1 MGKIIITTES
11 GTDLTQ
17 KHAKELGIRVIPMY
31 VALEDGMKADGL
43 FPVAEVF
50 EHYKKTKKIPTTS
63 AVNPDEYMTE
73 FRDLRDRYPDADIVH
88 IAYTSK
94 ASSTYRNAA
103 LALEELNDPKI
114 YLVDSLN
121 VSGGIAMI
129 CEKAVELAVTSK
141 NGAELVEKLQPWI
154 ERARVTFLPNTLEY
168 LRAGGR
174 VSNAVYLGGTL
185 LNIKP
190 LIVMKDGQLIAS
202 KKYRGPMEKVA
213 YKYFEDFINENP
225 LDRSLLY
232 LFYVEGFSR
241 ELLDALRE
249 RALQLGF
256 EKVLETKCG
265 CVITCH
271 GGPGAL
277 GLAAFAEEGK

>member
-17 KHAKELGIRVIPMY
+17 EHAKELGIRVIPMY

-43 FPVAEVF
+43 FPVTEVF

-63 AVNPDEYMTE
+63 AVNPNEYMSE
-73 FRDLRDRYPDADIVH
+73 FNDLRDRYPDADIVH

-94 ASSTYRNAA
+94 ASSTHRNAA

-129 CEKAVELAVTSK
+129 CEKAVELAGIVS

-154 ERARVTFLPNTLEY
+154 ERARVTFLPNTLDY

-190 LIVMKDGQLIAS
+190 LIVMKDGKLIAS
-202 KKYRGPMEKVA
+202 KKYRGPMGKVA
-213 YKYFEDFINENP
+213 YKYFDDFINENP

-241 ELLDALRE
+241 ELLDELRE

-256 EKVLETKCG
+256 KKVLETKCG

>member
-1 MGKIIITTES
+1 MSKIIITTES

-43 FPVAEVF
+43 FPVTEVF
-50 EHYKKTKKIPTTS
+50 DHYKKTKKIPTTS
-63 AVNPDEYMTE
+63 AVNPNEYMAE
-73 FRDLRDRYPDADIVH
+73 FTDLRDRYPDADIVH
-88 IAYTSK
+88 IAYTSL

-103 LALEELNDPKI
+103 LAIEELGDPKI
-114 YLVDSLN
+114 YLIDSLS

-129 CEKAVELAVTSK
+129 CEKTVELTKSVS
-141 NGAELVEKLQPWI
+141 NGAELKEQLQPWI

-190 LIVMKDGQLIAS
+190 LIEMKEGKLVAT

-213 YKYFEDFINENP
+213 FKYFDDFVNENR
-225 LDRSLLY
+225 LDKSLLY
-232 LFYVEGFSR
+232 LYYVEGFSR
-241 ELLDALRE
+241 DLLDRIRE
-249 RALQLGF
+249 HAVQMGF
-256 EKVLETKCG
+256 KTILETTCG

>member
-11 GTDLTQ
+11 GTDLTA
-17 KHAKELGIRVIPMY
+17 KHAEELGIYVIPMY
-31 VALEDGMKADGL
+31 VALENGMKADGR
-43 FPVAEVF
+43 FPVSEVF
-50 EHYKKTKKIPTTS
+50 DYYKKTKKVPTTS
-63 AVNPDEYMTE
+63 AVNPDEYMTFWNGIRKE
-73 FRDLRDRYPDADIVH
+73 NPDADIVH
-88 IAYTSK
+88 IAYTSL

-103 LALEELNDPKI
+103 LAIEECGDEKI
-114 YLVDSLN
+114 CLIDSLN
-121 VSGGIAMI
+121 VSGGISMI
-129 CEKAVELAVTSK
+129 CEKAAELAKTVPDGRTLK
-141 NGAELVEKLQPWI
+141 EQLLPWI

-190 LIVMKDGQLIAS
+190 LIVIKDGKLIAS

-213 YKYFEDFINENP
+213 FKYFDDFISENK

-241 ELLDALRE
+241 ELIDKLRE
-249 RALQLGF
+249 RAMQMGF
-256 EKVLETKCG
+256 EKILETTCG
-265 CVITCH
+265 SVITCH

-277 GLAAFAEEGK
+277 GLAAFAEEGE

>member
-1 MGKIIITTES
+1 MSKIIITTES

-43 FPVAEVF
+43 FPVTEVF
-50 EHYKKTKKIPTTS
+50 DHYKKTKKIPTTS
-63 AVNPDEYMTE
+63 AVNPNEYMAE
-73 FRDLRDRYPDADIVH
+73 FTDLRDRYPDADIVH
-88 IAYTSK
+88 IAYTSL

-103 LALEELNDPKI
+103 LAIEELGDPKI
-114 YLVDSLN
+114 YLIDSLS

-129 CEKAVELAVTSK
+129 CEKAVELTKSVS
-141 NGAELVEKLQPWI
+141 NGAELKEQLQPWI

-190 LIVMKDGQLIAS
+190 LIEMKEGKLVAT

-213 YKYFEDFINENP
+213 FKYFDDFVNENR
-225 LDRSLLY
+225 LDKSLLY
-232 LFYVEGFSR
+232 LYYVEGFSR
-241 ELLDALRE
+241 DLLDRIRE
-249 RALQLGF
+249 HAVQMGF
-256 EKVLETKCG
+256 KTILETTCG

>member
-1 MGKIIITTES
+1 MSKIIITTES

-17 KHAKELGIRVIPMY
+17 EHAKELGIRVIPMY

-43 FPVAEVF
+43 FPVSEVF
-50 EHYKKTKKIPTTS
+50 DYYKKTKKIPTTS
-63 AVNPDEYMTE
+63 AVNPNEYMAE
-73 FRDLRDRYPDADIVH
+73 FTDLRDRYPDADIVH
-88 IAYTSK
+88 IAYTSL

-103 LALEELNDPKI
+103 LAIEELGDPKI
-114 YLVDSLN
+114 FLIDSLS

-129 CEKAVELAVTSK
+129 CEKAVELAK
-141 NGAELVEKLQPWI
+141 NVSGGAELKEMLEPWI
-154 ERARVTFLPNTLEY
+154 HRAKVTFLPNTLEY

-190 LIVMKDGQLIAS
+190 LIEMKEGKLVAT
-202 KKYRGPMEKVA
+202 KKYRGSMEKVA
-213 YKYFEDFINENP
+213 FKYLEEFVSEND
-225 LDRSLLY
+225 LDRSLFYLY
-232 LFYVEGFSR
+232 YVEGFSR
-241 ELLDALRE
+241 ELLDKLRE
-249 RALQLGF
+249 RITEMGF
-256 EKVLETKCG
+256 ERILETTCG

-277 GLAAFAEEGK
+277 GLAAFAKEGK

>member
-1 MGKIIITTES
+1 MTKIIITTES

-31 VALEDGMKADGL
+31 VALADGMKADGL
-43 FPVAEVF
+43 FPVTEVF

-73 FRDLRDRYPDADIVH
+73 FRDLRDRYPEADIVH

-103 LALEELNDPKI
+103 LALEELNDPKL

-129 CEKAVELAVTSK
+129 CEKAVELAETAE
-141 NGAELVEKLQPWI
+141 NGADLVEKLQPWI

-174 VSNAVYLGGTL
+174 VSNAAYLGGTL

-190 LIVMKDGQLIAS
+190 LIVMKDGSLIAS

-213 YKYFEDFINENP
+213 YKYFEDFVNENP

-241 ELLDALRE
+241 ELLDELRE
-249 RALQLGF
+249 RAMQLGF
-256 EKVLETKCG
+256 KKVLETTCG

>member
-1 MGKIIITTES
+1 MAKIIITTES

-17 KHAKELGIRVIPMY
+17 KHAEELGIRVIPMY

-43 FPVAEVF
+43 FPVTEVF
-50 EHYKKTKKIPTTS
+50 DHYKKTKKIPTTS
-63 AVNPDEYMTE
+63 AVNPDEYMTV
-73 FRDLRDRYPDADIVH
+73 FRELREHYPDADIVH

-94 ASSTYRNAA
+94 ASSTHRNAA
-103 LALEELNDPKI
+103 LALEELGDSKL

-129 CEKAVELAVTSK
+129 CEKAAELAEKVAD
-141 NGAELVEKLQPWI
+141 GAELVKELQPWI
-154 ERARVTFLPNTLEY
+154 ERARVTFLPNTLDY

-190 LIVMKDGQLIAS
+190 LIVMKDGALIAS
-202 KKYRGPMEKVA
+202 KKYRGPMAKVA
-213 YKYFEDFINENP
+213 FKYFNDFLNENQ
-225 LDRSLLY
+225 LDHSLLY

-241 ELLDALRE
+241 ELLDELRKLAYE
-249 RALQLGF
+249 RGF
-256 EKVLETKCG
+256 EKVLETTCG

>member
-31 VALEDGMKADGL
+31 VALEDGMKADG
-43 FPVAEVF
+43 FFSVSEVF
-50 EHYKKTKKIPTTS
+50 EYYKKTRKIPTTS

-73 FRDLRDRYPDADIVH
+73 FKYLRERYPEADIVH

-103 LALEELNDPKI
+103 LALEELNDPKL

-129 CEKAVELAVTSK
+129 CEKAAELSEMVSG
-141 NGAELVEKLQPWI
+141 GAELVEKLQPWI

-174 VSNAVYLGGTL
+174 VSNAAYLGGTL

-190 LIVMKDGQLIAS
+190 LIVMKDGSLIAS
-202 KKYRGPMEKVA
+202 KKYRGSMEKVA
-213 YKYFEDFINENP
+213 YKYFDEFVQDYA

-241 ELLDALRE
+241 ELLDSLRE
-249 RALQLGF
+249 RAHRFGF
-256 EKVLETKCG
+256 KKVLETKCG

-277 GLAAFAEEGK
+277 GLAAFSEEGK

>member
-1 MGKIIITTES
+1 MAKIIITTES

-17 KHAKELGIRVIPMY
+17 QHAKELGIRVIPMY

-43 FPVAEVF
+43 FPVSEVF

-63 AVNPDEYMTE
+63 AVNPDEYMAE
-73 FRDLRDRYPDADIVH
+73 FRDLRERYPEADIVH

-103 LALEELNDPKI
+103 LALQELQDPKL

-129 CEKAVELAVTSK
+129 CEKAAELAETVTD
-141 NGAELVEKLQPWI
+141 GAELVEKLQPWI
-154 ERARVTFLPNTLEY
+154 ERARVTFLPNTLDY

-190 LIVMKDGQLIAS
+190 LIVMKDGELIAS
-202 KKYRGPMEKVA
+202 KKYRGSMEKVA
-213 YKYFEDFINENP
+213 FKYFDVFINENP
-225 LDRSLLY
+225 LDRSLFYLY
-232 LFYVEGFSR
+232 YVEGFSR
-241 ELLDALRE
+241 ELLDQLRE
-249 RALQLGF
+249 KAFAAGF
-256 EKVLETKCG
+256 KKVLETTCG